1 MNRSSPVII
10 NLKEYLENNKH
21 KRIIVVGTTCTGKTT
36 LIKKINF
43 AQDMDEIIF
52 KKLTREEKD
61 YVCKPWCP
69 EIGEFMTKKVKE
81 NIRVIKGKPLF
92 TTVIIDCDEIIY
104 LNIKDDLLKERV
116 LKRKASYKSAKKMQT
131 EIKKEIINSK
141 INYLIYNVK

>member
-1 MNRSSPVII
+1 MNKAPVII

-36 LIKKINF
+36 LIKKISF

-52 KKLTREEKD
+52 SKLTKEEAD

-69 EIGEFMTKKVKE
+69 EIGKFMTKKVKE
-81 NIRVIKGKPLF
+81 NIKVIKGKPLF
-92 TTVIIDCDEIIY
+92 GTVIIDCDEIIY
-104 LNIKDDLLKERV
+104 LNITDQLLRERV
-116 LKRKASYKSAKKMQT
+116 KKRKASYKDAKKMQKQ
-131 EIKKEIINSK
+131 IKKEIINSK